1 MDLINFIRVLSKRK
15 LILIIVPVITIVFSY
30 FLTRNLPEVYTSDAQ
45 ISTGITDGSNINFSS
60 KETSEKD
67 SEIRQKFSNLI
78 ELMKSKKILD
88 LVSYRLILHD
98 LTSEKP
104 FRPLSK
110 LVLELTPE
118 ARQYAINTFTLKLDS
133 VSTLKYEDPREY
145 GLIKVLES
153 MKYDEDAIS
162 GKLKIT
168 RVENSDYISLKAES
182 ENPDLCTFIVNSH
195 CEEFIKYYKDRF
207 KYKQYEALGFWSKIV
222 EQKKKELDDKI
233 EILKDY
239 KIKNRVINL
248 YEQTKSIDN
257 QIASMEI
264 RREEVNKTIPG
275 YKAALKDINSR
286 LTDSEKK
293 FFEFGVSPTNKDI
306 TFLKEK
312 LKYLNDRLIVTGLED
327 GHIQDSIIKTKILL
341 EGKIKEA
348 ANEYL
353 VNPNAP
359 KQELVMRKLG
369 YEIELELSENQ
380 VRSIDKDI
388 DRLKRKFD
396 VYTPLEGTIQAYERD
411 VDVASRVYL
420 ELLTRLNDAN
430 LSTNLETKLIQSQV
444 GIPGPPQA
452 SKKMLII
459 ILSGLI
465 SFVLCVVVIFILE
478 YIDLTIK
485 TPKKFRQLTGLNV
498 IGYLNYLKDKT
509 LDLKHIFSVD
519 EATPEND
526 TFKHL
531 LRNLRFEIDNN
542 MNGKKVLLFTSTSEK
557 EGKSFCVISL
567 SYSLALIGKKVLL
580 IDCNFRN
587 NTITRN
593 FNSEPTL
600 EGLFNGSITGKD
612 AVTVSSIKGIDTI
625 GCKHSFNSPFE
636 VAKRNLDVSV
646 FDDLIQSYDY
656 IFIEGPSLNRYSGS
670 KELELVCEKIIGVF
684 SASKVLEEP
693 DKLSVEYLKS
703 LGDKLIGAVLN
714 NLTLEN
720 LEQIYG
726 ETDKKRSV
734 IRRFVK
740 RILKRSLSSDK
751 SNGKEKVLIK

>member
-15 LILIIVPVITIVFSY
+15 LILIIVPIITIVVSY
-30 FLTRNLPEVYTSDAQ
+30 FLTRNLPEIYSSEAQ
-45 ISTGITDGSNINFSS
+45 ISTGITDGTNINFSS
-60 KETSEKD
+60 KETAEKD
-67 SEIRQKFSNLI
+67 SEIKQKFSNLI
-78 ELMKSKKILD
+78 ELMKSKKIID

-110 LVLELTPE
+110 LLLEMTPD
-118 ARQYAINTFTLKLDS
+118 ARQYAVSTFTTKLDS
-133 VSTLKYEDPREY
+133 VATLKYEDPREY
-145 GLIKVLES
+145 GLIKILES
-153 MKYDEDAIS
+153 MRYDDDAIS

-168 RVENSDYISLKAES
+168 RVENSDYISLKSETENAE
-182 ENPDLCTFIVNSH
+182 LCAFIVNSH
-195 CEEFIKYYKDRF
+195 CEEFIKYYKDKF
-207 KYKQYEALGFWSKIV
+207 KLRQYETRDFWSKLV

-233 EILKDY
+233 EVLKDY

-257 QIASMEI
+257 QIAGMEV

-275 YKAALKDINSR
+275 FKAALTDINSR
-286 LTDSEKK
+286 LTDSDKR
-293 FFEFGVSPTNKDI
+293 FFEFGVSPINKDI
-306 TFLKEK
+306 IYLKEK
-312 LKYLNDRLIVTGLED
+312 LKYLNERLINSGLED
-327 GHIQDSIIKTKILL
+327 SNVQDSIIKTRMLL
-341 EGKIKEA
+341 EGKIKDA

-369 YEIELELSENQ
+369 YEIELDLAENQ
-380 VRSIDKDI
+380 VKSIDKDI
-388 DRLKRKFD
+388 ERLKKKFD
-396 VYTPLEGTIQAYERD
+396 IYTPLEGTIQAYERD

-430 LSTNLETKLIQSQV
+430 LSTNLETKLSQSQI

-465 SFVLCVVVIFILE
+465 SFVLCIVIIFILE

-485 TPKKFRQLTGLNV
+485 TPKKFRQLTGLSV

-509 LDLKHIFSVD
+509 LDLKQIFSINETSV
-519 EATPEND
+519 END

-531 LRNLRFEIDNN
+531 LRNLRFEIDNK
-542 MNGKKVLLFTSTSEK
+542 MNGKKILLFTSTSEK
-557 EGKSFCVISL
+557 EGKSFCIISL
-567 SYSLALIGKKVLL
+567 SYSLALIGKKVLI
-580 IDCNFRN
+580 IDSNFRN
-587 NTITRN
+587 NTITKN
-593 FNSEPTL
+593 FDSQPL
-600 EGLFNGSITGKD
+600 LGSFFNGSITGKE

-625 GCKHSFNSPFE
+625 GCKHSYNSPFE
-636 VAKRNLDVSV
+636 VAKRNLDIDI
-646 FDDLIQSYDY
+646 FDEFINLYDY

-670 KELELVCEKIIGVF
+670 KELERISDKIIGVF

-693 DKLSVEYLKS
+693 DKLSIEYMKGLKE
-703 LGDKLIGAVLN
+703 KFIGAVLN

-726 ETDKKRSV
+726 ETDKKRSGL
-734 IRRFVK
+734 RRFVK
-740 RILKRSLSSDK
+740 RILKRRLSADK
-751 SNGKEKVLIK
+751 SNGKEKVIIK